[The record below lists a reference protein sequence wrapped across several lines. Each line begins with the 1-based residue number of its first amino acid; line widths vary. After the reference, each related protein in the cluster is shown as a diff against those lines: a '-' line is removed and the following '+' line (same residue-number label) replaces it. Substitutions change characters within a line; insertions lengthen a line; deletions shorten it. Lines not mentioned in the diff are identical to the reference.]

1 VNKKRHLFLWEG
13 NVRIHLD
20 HVEGLGNFIELEA
33 TVVADSDSSRQKGQI
48 RTLRETFDINDSDLI
63 GISYGDLAQVVDPE
77 QSP

>member
-1 VNKKRHLFLWEG
+1 
-13 NVRIHLD
+13 VRIHLD